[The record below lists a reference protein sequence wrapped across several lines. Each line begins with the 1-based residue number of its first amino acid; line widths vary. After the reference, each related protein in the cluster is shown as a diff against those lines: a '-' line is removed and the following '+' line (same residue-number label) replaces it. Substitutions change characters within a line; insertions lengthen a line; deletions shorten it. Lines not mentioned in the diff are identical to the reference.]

1 MGCLAMTAATPW
13 PAMTVVS
20 VKRAK
25 MIIARSVS
33 PTAGSVRTLI
43 ALAAWKT
50 VQSVAT
56 QRVLRAWLSARIVG
70 IVCAPVV

>member
-1 MGCLAMTAATPW
+1 MGCPAMTAAMLW

-20 VKRAK
+20 AKPAK

-43 ALAAWKT
+43 VLAAWKT

-56 QRVLRAWLSARIVG
+56 QRVLGV
-70 IVCAPVV
+70 

>member
-20 VKRAK
+20 AKHAK

-33 PTAGSVRTLI
+33 PTVGSVRTLI
-43 ALAAWKT
+43 VLAAWKT
-50 VQSVAT
+50 VQSVARR
-56 QRVLRAWLSARIVG
+56 RVPHVWLIARIVG
-70 IVCAPVV
+70 IVCAAVV

>member
-1 MGCLAMTAATPW
+1 MGYLAMTAATPW

-20 VKRAK
+20 VKHAK
-25 MIIARSVS
+25 MTIARSVF

-56 QRVLRAWLSARIVG
+56 QRVLGV
-70 IVCAPVV
+70 

>member
-1 MGCLAMTAATPW
+1 MASLALTAVTPW

-33 PTAGSVRTLI
+33 PPAGTVKTFIVLAVWQTVGSVEI
-43 ALAAWKT
+43 
-50 VQSVAT
+50 QF
-56 QRVLRAWLSARIVG
+56 
-70 IVCAPVV
+70 VVPA